1 MNNVDTMWVLYMGW
15 RSHVVALGAYK
26 EKPTIEEIVQ
36 YISNQYSMYDYDE
49 YKNRIERIYQG
60 EKVSFDRFGPDG
72 IDSAEDFYWL
82 EERRLS

>member
-15 RSHVVALGAYK
+15 RNHVVALSAYK
-26 EKPTIEEIVQ
+26 DKPEIEEIVQ

-49 YKNRIERIYQG
+49 YKNRVERIHSG
-60 EKVSFDRFGPDG
+60 EKVSFDRLGPDG
-72 IDSAEDFYWL
+72 ISKAKDYYWL